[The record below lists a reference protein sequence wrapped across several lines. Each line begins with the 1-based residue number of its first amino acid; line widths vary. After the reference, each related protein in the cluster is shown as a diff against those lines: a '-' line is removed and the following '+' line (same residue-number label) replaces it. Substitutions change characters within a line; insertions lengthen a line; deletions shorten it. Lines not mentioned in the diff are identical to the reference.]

1 MTDFLT
7 PEELKEKSVEEARDY
22 CAFLREKLVTN
33 VTKTG
38 GHLASSLGVVEIST
52 ALCRVLDLPHDKV
65 IYDTGHQCYVH
76 KMLTGRGDQFDTL
89 RQKGGIAGFPRRE
102 ESEFDAFGT
111 GHCATGISAA
121 IGFSRA
127 AQLRGEKMW
136 CAVVI
141 GDGAFGGG
149 EVFEAL
155 NNIRT
160 EDRIIIILNDNGMS
174 IDKSVGKVRG
184 TLNRMRTA
192 GYYHI
197 KDEVESTL
205 LSFPRIGK
213 KLARAVRK
221 AKNNIK
227 YLSLPQGNMFE
238 QLGLHYFGPADGNDL
253 ATVEFLLRQAMKE
266 KHSSILH
273 LCTKKGKGYR
283 PAEQNPSAF
292 HGISPA
298 GPKKTGET
306 FSARFGKTLT
316 RLADKDERIVA
327 ITAAMRDGVGLA
339 PFQEAH
345 PRRFF
350 DVGIAEEHAMTFAAG
365 LAAAGHLP
373 CLALYSTFYQRA
385 YDQFLH
391 DAALQR
397 LPVVLALDRAGVT
410 GEDGATHQGTF
421 DIAITLSVPGVSIF
435 APATLDE
442 LDWALERAFDN
453 PCAPVVIRYPK
464 GQEEPSIKEAFL
476 CRCDV
481 EKKVFGNKEKCDI
494 LLISFGRTIAPA
506 LAAAQ
511 RLAEK
516 GLCAGVV
523 KFGRL
528 KGFSMEEV
536 IPLVS
541 DAGAILFAEEGVKIG
556 GFSSYL
562 LSLMQEAGVAI
573 PKTKIIA
580 LPDAFIPHGNA
591 KELLKDA
598 GLTAENLEKVGLELA
613 ET

>member
-1 MTDFLT
+1 
-7 PEELKEKSVEEARDY
+7 
-22 CAFLREKLVTN
+22 
-33 VTKTG
+33 
-38 GHLASSLGVVEIST
+38 
-52 ALCRVLDLPHDKV
+52 
-65 IYDTGHQCYVH
+65 
-76 KMLTGRGDQFDTL
+76 
-89 RQKGGIAGFPRRE
+89 
-102 ESEFDAFGT
+102 
-111 GHCATGISAA
+111 
-121 IGFSRA
+121 
-127 AQLRGEKMW
+127 
-136 CAVVI
+136 
-141 GDGAFGGG
+141 
-149 EVFEAL
+149 
-155 NNIRT
+155 
-160 EDRIIIILNDNGMS
+160 
-174 IDKSVGKVRG
+174 
-184 TLNRMRTA
+184 
-192 GYYHI
+192 
-197 KDEVESTL
+197 
-205 LSFPRIGK
+205 
-213 KLARAVRK
+213 
-221 AKNNIK
+221 
-227 YLSLPQGNMFE
+227 
-238 QLGLHYFGPADGNDL
+238 
-253 ATVEFLLRQAMKE
+253 
-266 KHSSILH
+266 
-273 LCTKKGKGYR
+273 
-283 PAEQNPSAF
+283 
-292 HGISPA
+292 
-298 GPKKTGET
+298 
-306 FSARFGKTLT
+306 
-316 RLADKDERIVA
+316 
-327 ITAAMRDGVGLA
+327 
-339 PFQEAH
+339 
-345 PRRFF
+345 
-350 DVGIAEEHAMTFAAG
+350 MTFAAG